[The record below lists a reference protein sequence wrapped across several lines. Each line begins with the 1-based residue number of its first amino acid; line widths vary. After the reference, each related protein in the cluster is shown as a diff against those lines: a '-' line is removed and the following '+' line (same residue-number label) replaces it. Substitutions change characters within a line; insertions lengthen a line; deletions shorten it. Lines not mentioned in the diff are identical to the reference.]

1 MARNQSRSPVT
12 GKHRVAR
19 RTKIAMG
26 AIGLAIAVGALAVAV
41 TTGRTGEASA
51 DPADPSFFIDI
62 NKVPSGNNVS
72 KLAKQGAQGSFTVN
86 CGTNADGSHQNPD
99 NFIAQPGIK
108 NGAQHLHDYVGN
120 LTTNSDS
127 SIQSLLKG
135 GTTCKNGDKSAYFWP
150 VIRIDKED
158 NVANAQEN
166 QQAQQKQKGK
176 TADVQGQDEAAAAAD
191 QAAAQDQN
199 AQDQNAQDPNAQ
211 DPNAQDPNAQ
221 DQQGTKQ
228 NKKKNTGGGNAGGG
242 NQNAQQQDQNNQQ
255 QNQNQKKQNNNQQNQ
270 NNQQQNQNQ
279 NQNQQQAKA
288 QAAKDKAAQAAK
300 DKAAADK
307 AAADAAAQQ
316 ELGGPEGANKEVGDN
331 DGEIIEPES
340 ATLKFISGGADKV
353 VQMPFGLKILYGD
366 AKQTTNGPA
375 NARPSWTCTG
385 FEDRLTDLYPICPQ
399 GSKVERIH
407 NFPNCWDGKN
417 TDSANHRT
425 HIVFPDRNSNNC
437 PKGFVKVPQLQ
448 ITLVYDVPQ
457 DVQQNGQYKVDAFA
471 QEAHNPRSDHDD
483 FANVMSNA
491 IMKRL
496 TNCINSGKK
505 CAE

>member
-41 TTGRTGEASA
+41 STGRTGEASA

-72 KLAKQGAQGSFTVN
+72 KLAKQGAQGSFTVD
-86 CGTNADGSHQNPD
+86 CGTDADGGHQNPD

-135 GTTCKNGDKSAYFWP
+135 GTTCQNGDKSAYFWP

-158 NVANAQEN
+158 KAAAAQKN

-191 QAAAQDQN
+191 QAAAQDANAQDPN

-211 DPNAQDPNAQ
+211 DPNAQQ
-221 DQQGTKQ
+221 GQQSTRQ

-242 NQNAQQQDQNNQQ
+242 NQNTQQQDQNNQ
-255 QNQNQKKQNNNQQNQ
+255 NQNQQNTKNQQQNQNQ
-270 NNQQQNQNQ
+270 NNQQQNQN
-279 NQNQQQAKA
+279 NQQSKA
-288 QAAKDKAAQAAK
+288 QAAKDKAAK
-300 DKAAADK
+300 DKAAADQ
-307 AAADAAAQQ
+307 AAQQ

-366 AKQTTNGPA
+366 AKQSTNGPA

-407 NFPNCWDGKN
+407 AFPNCWDGKN

-425 HIVFPDRNSNNC
+425 HIVFADRNSNKC
-437 PKGFVKVPQLQ
+437 PQGFVKVPQLQ
-448 ITLVYDVPQ
+448 VTLVYDVPQ

-496 TNCINSGKK
+496 TNCVNSGKA